1 MLSVN
6 RYPNIIYVRN
16 FCDGI
21 HKPWCPTVSGVTTFA
36 IDLDKKEV
44 TVMGNISP
52 IGVLES
58 VCKVKNA
65 EFWPHE
71 KLI

>member
-1 MLSVN
+1 M
-6 RYPNIIYVRN
+6 
-16 FCDGI
+16 
-21 HKPWCPTVSGVTTFA
+21 TAFA
-36 IDLDKKEV
+36 IDLEKKEV

-65 EFWPHE
+65 KFWPKE
-71 KLI
+71 KLS